1 MDSLTLAKKTTI
13 WHDLCQCLTERYEIL
28 AAINLL
34 DYDANM
40 EQLGHDLSFLKGY
53 NFSQDQRL
61 IFSLY
66 DTEYYLPGTAF
77 GFTIENLSRLL
88 VDLDISPG
96 YCMLFTNH
104 HGIEKNINDRYQNFP
119 IVVCENNFC
128 YRLNT
133 PTPEILQRRASDIN
147 QHFCFMSNIQ
157 RNHRTFI
164 RLWLEDKK
172 LIDTTILA
180 WHPPGVSKSFKNKSY
195 FKDSQNNFTDSNIYT
210 RPFTQIDDNFTDSNY
225 TFIYTRPFTRVD
237 DKINITSNSL
247 LNLYRQHSTVLEVR
261 YQDNL
266 IDVGANQNNFKAPWL
281 SNAFI
286 NIVAETVFNYP
297 YPYLTEKTFKCF
309 WHGSPFV
316 IAGASNSLSYLK
328 SIGFKTFSKWFDE
341 SYDSIQDPEQRLAS
355 VLDTLDIISKWSLE
369 ECQDVYNKMQSVL
382 THNLTHY
389 QNYFCKDLLTQT
401 KKELHLV

>member
-1 MDSLTLAKKTTI
+1 MDSVTLAEKTTI
-13 WHDLCQCLTERYEIL
+13 WHDLCQSLTERYEIL

-40 EQLGHDLSFLKGY
+40 EQLRHDLSFLKGY

-66 DTEYYLPGTAF
+66 DIEYYLPGSAI
-77 GFTIENLSRLL
+77 GFTIENLRRLL
-88 VDLDISPG
+88 VNLDISPG

-104 HGIEKNINDRYQNFP
+104 HGIEKNINDQYQNFP
-119 IVVCENNFC
+119 IVVSENNFC
-128 YRLNT
+128 YFLNT
-133 PTPEILQRRASDIN
+133 STPEILQRRSSDIHR
-147 QHFCFMSNIQ
+147 HFCFMSNI
-157 RNHRTFI
+157 RRDHRTFI

-180 WHPPGVSKSFKNKSY
+180 WHPTGVSKSFKNKSY
-195 FKDSQNNFTDSNIYT
+195 FEDSQNNFTDSNC
-210 RPFTQIDDNFTDSNY
+210 
-225 TFIYTRPFTRVD
+225 TFIYTRPFTRLD

-247 LNLYRQHSTVLEVR
+247 LNLYQQHSTVLEVR

-266 IDVGANQNNFKAPWL
+266 IDVDANQNNFKAPWL

-328 SIGFKTFSKWFDE
+328 SIGFKTFANWFDE
-341 SYDSIQDPEQRLAS
+341 SYDSIQDPEQRLMS

-369 ECQDVYNKMQSVL
+369 KCQDVYNKMQSVI